1 MKINYRQT
9 CILIFLSQ
17 IALKFLALPSLLY
30 TKSESNSIFVALAL
44 MIIDGVYAF
53 LILNLAELSGEKN
66 IYEFMKACLG
76 AVVSKI
82 FLALLLIKFAL
93 SMANISKGLEFFV
106 VDNLYSEFSWFAY
119 ILPLAALIGY
129 MIYKGVRNIARVGEI
144 VCWFVLVG
152 IIFITAK
159 SFAGAEADSFLPLF
173 KNGFKPL
180 ATSAFTYSSWF
191 GSSTFLL
198 LLFGKVDFKNK
209 KKSQLIRYLLLAILL
224 VQFVYYVF
232 FGVFQITSPTHNFC
246 LSDLSQFSSLHT
258 SIEELSWL
266 VVALWI
272 VAQAVQLAL
281 YGYCFQQC
289 VKYIFNIKNNIFP
302 TLVVMVYV
310 FVLSLV
316 GDLTIG
322 LEQIFLSQA
331 VSVISLCVQYIIPL
345 VIFVAGKI
353 KFKNTQNGG
362 KSGRQGGQKE
372 DDELAQ
378 EQNLVTQ
385 QTFAQDQQGGQTDE
399 CGGNGSKGGK
409 QHAEG
414 GKNSAQKGAT

>member
-30 TKSESNSIFVALAL
+30 TKSESNSIFVALFL
-44 MIIDGVYAF
+44 MVIDGIYAF
-53 LILNLAELSGEKN
+53 LILNLAENSGEKN
-66 IYEFMKACLG
+66 IYEFMKSCLG
-76 AVVSKI
+76 TVVTKI
-82 FLALLLIKFAL
+82 FLVLLLVKFAL

-106 VDNLYSEFSWFAY
+106 ADNLYNELSWFAY

-129 MIYKGVRNIARVGEI
+129 MIYKGIRNIARVGEI

-159 SFAGAEADSFLPLF
+159 SFSGAEAESFLPLF
-173 KNGFKPL
+173 KDGLSPL
-180 ATSAFTYSSWF
+180 FESAFKYSSWF

-198 LLFGKVDFKNK
+198 LLFGKIDFSK
-209 KKSQLIRYLLLAILL
+209 KKTGQLVRYLLLAIVL

-232 FGVFQITSPTHNFC
+232 YGVFQVTSPTHNFC

-281 YGYCFQQC
+281 YGYCFQQAI
-289 VKYIFNIKNNIFP
+289 KYIFNIKNNVFP
-302 TLVVMVYV
+302 TIVVMLYV
-310 FVLSLV
+310 FVLSLI
-316 GDLTIG
+316 GDLIIG
-322 LEQIFLSQA
+322 LEQIFLSPA
-331 VSVISLCVQYIIPL
+331 VSVITICTQYVIPL
-345 VIFVAGKI
+345 VIFIAGKI
-353 KFKNTQNGG
+353 KYKNKKPRNKNKDDNQQRADDVVTEHTFKQDDSQSETKKQDG
-362 KSGRQGGQKE
+362 K
-372 DDELAQ
+372 
-378 EQNLVTQ
+378 
-385 QTFAQDQQGGQTDE
+385 
-399 CGGNGSKGGK
+399 
-409 QHAEG
+409 
-414 GKNSAQKGAT
+414 KGAV

>member
-44 MIIDGVYAF
+44 MILDGVYAF
-53 LILNLAELSGEKN
+53 FILNMAEISGEKN
-66 IYEFMKACLG
+66 IYEFLKSCLG
-76 AVVSKI
+76 TVVSKI

-106 VDNLYSEFSWFAY
+106 VDNLYNELSWFAY

-129 MIYKGVRNIARVGEI
+129 MIYKGIRNIARVGEI

-159 SFAGAEADSFLPLF
+159 SFANAEPESFLPLF
-173 KNGFKPL
+173 KDGLKPLMESGFK
-180 ATSAFTYSSWF
+180 YSSWF

-198 LLFGKVDFKNK
+198 MLFGKVDFKNK

-232 FGVFQITSPTHNFC
+232 YGVFQITSPTHNFC

-281 YGYCFQQC
+281 YGYCFQQAL
-289 VKYIFNIKNNIFP
+289 KYIFNIKNNVWP
-302 TLVVMVYV
+302 TLVVMLYV
-310 FVLSLV
+310 FTLSVV

-322 LEQIFLSQA
+322 LEQIFLSPA
-331 VSVISLCVQYIIPL
+331 VSVITICTQYILPII
-345 VIFVAGKI
+345 VIVAGKI
-353 KFKNTQNGG
+353 RYKNKKPPKQAEQH
-362 KSGRQGGQKE
+362 SLVE
-372 DDELAQ
+372 DSTKPAHE
-378 EQNLVTQ
+378 
-385 QTFAQDQQGGQTDE
+385 
-399 CGGNGSKGGK
+399 K
-409 QHAEG
+409 
-414 GKNSAQKGAT
+414 KGA